1 MPAEHL
7 VQQFILVVCIGLG
20 LILYSEVL
28 SRYIGHHGSAVYVGM
43 VVVVRIYNAMQR
55 KASATVLQDLNLARR
70 KYGVHTYFDCP

>member
-28 SRYIGHHGSAVYVGM
+28 SRYIGQHGSAVYVGM
-43 VVVVRIYNAMQR
+43 VVVVRIPQY
-55 KASATVLQDLNLARR
+55 KGKLALPFYR
-70 KYGVHTYFDCP
+70 T

>member
-28 SRYIGHHGSAVYVGM
+28 SRYIRQHGSAVYVGM
-43 VVVVRIYNAMQR
+43 VVVVRI
-55 KASATVLQDLNLARR
+55 
-70 KYGVHTYFDCP
+70 P